1 MTNRQNRNGKR
12 KEKSDFTAIG
22 SERCRSGNPA
32 SCRIAFESEFSA
44 TEKTVESKASLHQYT
59 HNTTS
64 REREIK
70 RERERREC
78 EMNEEME
85 ERERERERGM

>member
-1 MTNRQNRNGKR
+1 M
-12 KEKSDFTAIG
+12 
-22 SERCRSGNPA
+22 
-32 SCRIAFESEFSA
+32 
-44 TEKTVESKASLHQYT
+44 ESKASLHQYT

-85 ERERERERGM
+85 ERERERERDVRYVVWVFGLMEGKAESDGVLFVSES